1 MVFDGIVLILICISF
16 YRGWKKGIL
25 WAIFSMVS
33 VVIGIL
39 LSLKLSHQV
48 ADYLFKQN
56 IMTSQYTLLISFILI
71 FVLVV
76 FLFRFGIKLVEKI
89 LDAVLLG
96 WANKILGGVLYSLMT
111 IFIVSTLV
119 WLFNQV
125 NILGPELKK
134 DAKTYT
140 YIEPISPKVIKLSS
154 DYLPLMKNL
163 FQQIKGLTQGVAK

>member
-1 MVFDGIVLILICISF
+1 MVFDGIILILICISF

-39 LSLKLSHQV
+39 LSLKLSHYV

-76 FLFRFGIKLVEKI
+76 FLFRFGIKLVEK
-89 LDAVLLG
+89 LLEAVLLG

-134 DAKTYT
+134 DAKTYN
-140 YIEPISPKVIKLSS
+140 YIEPISPKVIELSS
-154 DYLPLMKNL
+154 EYLPLMKNL
-163 FQQIKGLTQGVAK
+163 FQQIKGLTQQTTK

>member
-140 YIEPISPKVIKLSS
+140 YIEPISPKVIELSS

>member
-76 FLFRFGIKLVEKI
+76 FLFRFGIKLVEK
-89 LDAVLLG
+89 LLEAVLLG

-140 YIEPISPKVIKLSS
+140 YIEPISPKVIELGS

-163 FQQIKGLTQGVAK
+163 FQQIKGLTQQAAK

>member
-1 MVFDGIVLILICISF
+1 MS
-16 YRGWKKGIL
+16 
-25 WAIFSMVS
+25 
-33 VVIGIL
+33 
-39 LSLKLSHQV
+39 
-48 ADYLFKQN
+48 
-56 IMTSQYTLLISFILI
+56 SQYTLLISFILI

-76 FLFRFGIKLVEKI
+76 FLFRFGIKLVEKL

-140 YIEPISPKVIKLSS
+140 YIEPISPKVIELSS

>member
-48 ADYLFKQN
+48 TDYLFKQN
-56 IMTSQYTLLISFILI
+56 IMSSQYTLLISFILI

-76 FLFRFGIKLVEKI
+76 FLFRFGIKLVEKL

-140 YIEPISPKVIKLSS
+140 YIEPISPKVIELSS

>member
-1 MVFDGIVLILICISF
+1 MVFDGIILILICISF

-76 FLFRFGIKLVEKI
+76 FLFRFGIKLVEK
-89 LDAVLLG
+89 LLEAVLLG

-140 YIEPISPKVIKLSS
+140 YIEPISPKVIELGS

-163 FQQIKGLTQGVAK
+163 FQQIKGLTQQAAK

>member
-1 MVFDGIVLILICISF
+1 MVFDGIILILICISF

-33 VVIGIL
+33 VVIGML

-76 FLFRFGIKLVEKI
+76 FLFRFGIKLVEK
-89 LDAVLLG
+89 LLEAVLLG

-140 YIEPISPKVIKLSS
+140 YIEPISPKVIELGS

-163 FQQIKGLTQGVAK
+163 FQQIKGLTQRAAK

>member
-1 MVFDGIVLILICISF
+1 MVFDGIILILICISF

-76 FLFRFGIKLVEKI
+76 FLFRFGIKLVEK
-89 LDAVLLG
+89 LLEAVLLG

-140 YIEPISPKVIKLSS
+140 YIEPISPKVIELSS
-154 DYLPLMKNL
+154 EYLPLMKNL
-163 FQQIKGLTQGVAK
+163 FQQIKGLTQQTTK

>member
-1 MVFDGIVLILICISF
+1 MVFDGIIIILICISF

-56 IMTSQYTLLISFILI
+56 IMTSQYTLLISFVLI

-76 FLFRFGIKLVEKI
+76 LLFRFGIKLIEKF
-89 LDAVLLG
+89 LDAVFFG
-96 WANKILGGVLYSLMT
+96 WINKILGGVLYACMT

-134 DAKTYT
+134 DAKTYS
-140 YIEPISPKVIKLSS
+140 YIEPISPKVIQLGS

-163 FQQIKGLTQGVAK
+163 FQQIKELTQRETK

>member
-163 FQQIKGLTQGVAK
+163 FEQIKGLTQGVAK

>member
-1 MVFDGIVLILICISF
+1 MIFDGIILILVCIAF

-76 FLFRFGIKLVEKI
+76 FLFRTGIKFVEKI

-96 WANKILGGVLYSLMT
+96 WANKVLGAVLYCFMT
-111 IFIVSTLV
+111 VFIVSTLV

-125 NILGPELKK
+125 NILGSEIKK
-134 DAKTYT
+134 DSKTYV
-140 YIEPISPKVIKLSS
+140 YVEPIAPKTIELGSE
-154 DYLPLMKNL
+154 YLPLIKNL
-163 FQQIKGLTQGVAK
+163 YQEIKGLTQKVVK

>member
-1 MVFDGIVLILICISF
+1 MAFDGIVLILICISF

-76 FLFRFGIKLVEKI
+76 FLFRFGIKLVEK
-89 LDAVLLG
+89 LLEAVLLG

-140 YIEPISPKVIKLSS
+140 YIEPISPKVIELGS

-163 FQQIKGLTQGVAK
+163 FQQIKGLTQQVAK

>member
-1 MVFDGIVLILICISF
+1 
-16 YRGWKKGIL
+16 
-25 WAIFSMVS
+25 MVS

-76 FLFRFGIKLVEKI
+76 FLFRFGIKLVEK
-89 LDAVLLG
+89 LLEAVLLG

-134 DAKTYT
+134 DAKTYP
-140 YIEPISPKVIKLSS
+140 YIEPISPKVIELSS
-154 DYLPLMKNL
+154 EYLPLMKNL
-163 FQQIKGLTQGVAK
+163 FQQIKGLTQQTTK